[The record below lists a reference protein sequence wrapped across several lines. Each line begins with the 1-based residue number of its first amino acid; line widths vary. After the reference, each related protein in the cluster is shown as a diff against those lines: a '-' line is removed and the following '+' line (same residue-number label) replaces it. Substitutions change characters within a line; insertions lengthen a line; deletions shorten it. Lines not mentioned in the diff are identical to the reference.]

1 MDELEAQ
8 YDRDLSRP
16 TTARSGF
23 SPENAIIWA
32 G

>member
-8 YDRDLSRP
+8 HDRDLS